1 MNVNQNVSLNLTA
14 DGIPPRLHMVQGDSN
29 TRTIVA
35 SLWDDSQP
43 YDVPA
48 SAAVMMRFRKP
59 DGTGGLY
66 DVTEGGAKISVSGNV
81 VTVPVATQLLT
92 VAGVVFA
99 QVDVYGAATGA
110 AAEKLA
116 TFRLAIEVAPSVYPD
131 APIISS
137 DYYNILTAKVAEAVA
152 AADRAEQATV
162 YTPTIGS
169 NGNWYV
175 WDQAAGKYVDSG
187 VSAQQGPKGDKGDK
201 GDTGATG
208 ERGTGWWETTVSA
221 PQSGAASSM
230 STLYAAYK
238 VGDFLINPSLGYVYE
253 VTNVTVSGN
262 TSSIQYKYK
271 GSLKGP
277 QGDTG
282 PIGPQGPQ
290 GEQGA
295 QGVQGV
301 QGIQGP
307 KGDTGATGERGTG
320 WWETTVSAPQ
330 SGAASSMSTLYAAYK
345 VGDFLINPSLGYV
358 YEVTNVTVS
367 GNTSSIQYE
376 YKGSLKGPQGDTGP
390 IGPQGPQGEQGAQGV
405 QGVQGIQ
412 GPKGDTGETGPQGEQ
427 GIQGAR
433 GEKGDPGATG
443 SQGPKGDKGD
453 TGATGERGTGW
464 WETTVSAPQSGAA
477 SSMSTLYAA
486 YKVGDF
492 LINPSLGYVYEV
504 TNVTV
509 SGNTSSIQYE
519 YKGSLKG
526 PQGDIG
532 PIGPQGPQGPRGY
545 PANVN
550 GVTPDNSG
558 NITLSADSVGAVS
571 YNDPQSL
578 TAAQKTQALS
588 NIGGAESSHNHSGQ
602 SISPAAIELFPGAA
616 AGNGGY
622 IDFHY
627 NDDSADYTSRLI
639 EIPKGTV
646 RYNNY
651 GLLST
656 AHVAAIYNLHAE
668 FTNGIFEYSNSAI
681 KATSVCFAQFR
692 GSATT
697 SGFQDTVLGVTSYA
711 GKLRIVAKNGG
722 TFETDVNVLII
733 NL

>member
-81 VTVPVATQLLT
+81 VTVPVATQLLA

-137 DYYNILTAKVAEAVA
+137 DYFNILTAKVAEAVA

-208 ERGTGWWETTVSA
+208 ERGTGWWETTAST

-230 STLYAAYK
+230 STIYAAYK
-238 VGDFLINPSLGYVYE
+238 VGDFLINPSLGYVY
-253 VTNVTVSGN
+253 G
-262 TSSIQYKYK
+262 
-271 GSLKGP
+271 
-277 QGDTG
+277 
-282 PIGPQGPQ
+282 
-290 GEQGA
+290 
-295 QGVQGV
+295 
-301 QGIQGP
+301 
-307 KGDTGATGERGTG
+307 
-320 WWETTVSAPQ
+320 
-330 SGAASSMSTLYAAYK
+330 
-345 VGDFLINPSLGYV
+345 
-358 YEVTNVTVS
+358 VTNVTVS

-390 IGPQGPQGEQGAQGV
+390 IGPQGPQGEQGAQGE
-405 QGVQGIQ
+405 QGIQ
-412 GPKGDTGETGPQGEQ
+412 GPKGDAGATGPQGEQ

-443 SQGPKGDKGD
+443 
-453 TGATGERGTGW
+453 
-464 WETTVSAPQSGAA
+464 
-477 SSMSTLYAA
+477 
-486 YKVGDF
+486 
-492 LINPSLGYVYEV
+492 
-504 TNVTV
+504 
-509 SGNTSSIQYE
+509 
-519 YKGSLKG
+519 
-526 PQGDIG
+526 

-545 PANVN
+545 PASVN
-550 GVTPDNSG
+550 GVTPDNDG
-558 NITLSADSVGAVS
+558 NITLSASNVGA
-571 YNDPQSL
+571 
-578 TAAQKTQALS
+578 
-588 NIGGAESSHNHSGQ
+588 AEAYHTHLGDA
-602 SISPAAIELFPGAA
+602 ISPKAIELFPGAS

-627 NDDSADYTSRLI
+627 NNDPADYTSRLI
-639 EIPKGTV
+639 EIPKGV
-646 RYNNY
+646 LKYNDH
-651 GLLST
+651 GLLT
-656 AHVAAIYNLHAE
+656 TGNIIAIWNVAVT
-668 FTNGIFEYSNSAI
+668 FTNGIAEYSNNAI
-681 KATSVCFAQFR
+681 KANHPCFVQFR
-692 GSATT
+692 ASTVGS
-697 SGFQDTVLGVTSYA
+697 SFQDTALAVSNPTD
-711 GKLRIVAKNGG
+711 GKLTIVAKNGA
-722 TFETDVNVLII
+722 TFSSHLNILIL

>member
-137 DYYNILTAKVAEAVA
+137 DYFNILTAKVAEAVA

-208 ERGTGWWETTVSA
+208 ERGTGWWETTAST
-221 PQSGAASSM
+221 PQ
-230 STLYAAYK
+230 
-238 VGDFLINPSLGYVYE
+238 N
-253 VTNVTVSGN
+253 
-262 TSSIQYKYK
+262 
-271 GSLKGP
+271 
-277 QGDTG
+277 
-282 PIGPQGPQ
+282 
-290 GEQGA
+290 
-295 QGVQGV
+295 
-301 QGIQGP
+301 
-307 KGDTGATGERGTG
+307 
-320 WWETTVSAPQ
+320 
-330 SGAASSMSTLYAAYK
+330 
-345 VGDFLINPSLGYV
+345 
-358 YEVTNVTVS
+358 
-367 GNTSSIQYE
+367 
-376 YKGSLKGPQGDTGP
+376 
-390 IGPQGPQGEQGAQGV
+390 
-405 QGVQGIQ
+405 
-412 GPKGDTGETGPQGEQ
+412 
-427 GIQGAR
+427 
-433 GEKGDPGATG
+433 
-443 SQGPKGDKGD
+443 
-453 TGATGERGTGW
+453 
-464 WETTVSAPQSGAA
+464 GAA

-602 SISPAAIELFPGAA
+602 SISPVAIELFPGAA

-639 EIPKGTV
+639 EIPEGTV

>member
-29 TRTIVA
+29 TRTTVA

-81 VTVPVATQLLT
+81 VTVRVASQLLT

-116 TFRLAIEVAPSVYPD
+116 TFRLAIEVAPSVYPA

-262 TSSIQYKYK
+262 TSSIQYEYK

-277 QGDTG
+277 QGDIG

-295 QGVQGV
+295 QGVQG
-301 QGIQGP
+301 IQGP
-307 KGDTGATGERGTG
+307 KGDTGA
-320 WWETTVSAPQ
+320 
-330 SGAASSMSTLYAAYK
+330 
-345 VGDFLINPSLGYV
+345 
-358 YEVTNVTVS
+358 
-367 GNTSSIQYE
+367 
-376 YKGSLKGPQGDTGP
+376 
-390 IGPQGPQGEQGAQGV
+390 
-405 QGVQGIQ
+405 
-412 GPKGDTGETGPQGEQ
+412 TGPQGEQ

-443 SQGPKGDKGD
+443 PQGPKGDKGD

-550 GVTPDNSG
+550 GVTPDNNG

-602 SISPAAIELFPGAA
+602 SISPAAIELFPGAS

-627 NDDSADYTSRLI
+627 NNDPADYTSRLI

-697 SGFQDTVLGVTSYA
+697 SGFQDTVLGVTSYE

>member
-43 YDVPA
+43 YNVPA

-99 QVDVYGAATGA
+99 QLDVYGTATGA

-131 APIISS
+131 AKIISS

-162 YTPTIGS
+162 HTPTIGS

-175 WDQAAGKYVDSG
+175 WDQAAGEYVDSG

-201 GDTGATG
+201 GDPGATG
-208 ERGTGWWETTVSA
+208 ERGTSWWETIANT
-221 PQSGAASSM
+221 PQNGAQSFISM
-230 STLYAAYK
+230 SGSTDYK
-238 VGDFLINPSLGYVYE
+238 VGDFLINPSLGYVYK
-253 VTNVTVSGN
+253 VTDVTVSGN
-262 TSSIQYKYK
+262 TISIQYEYK

-295 QGVQGV
+295 QG
-301 QGIQGP
+301 IQGP
-307 KGDTGATGERGTG
+307 KGDTGATGPQGEQGIQGARGEKGDPGATGSQGPKGDKGNPGATGERGTG
-320 WWETTVSAPQ
+320 WWETIANTPQ
-330 SGAASSMSTLYAAYK
+330 NGAQSFISMSGSTDYK

-358 YEVTNVTVS
+358 YKVTDVTVS
-367 GNTSSIQYE
+367 GNTISIQYE

-405 QGVQGIQ
+405 QGIQ
-412 GPKGDTGETGPQGEQ
+412 GPKGDTGATGPQGEQ

-443 SQGPKGDKGD
+443 
-453 TGATGERGTGW
+453 
-464 WETTVSAPQSGAA
+464 
-477 SSMSTLYAA
+477 
-486 YKVGDF
+486 
-492 LINPSLGYVYEV
+492 
-504 TNVTV
+504 
-509 SGNTSSIQYE
+509 
-519 YKGSLKG
+519 
-526 PQGDIG
+526 PQGL
-532 PIGPQGPQGPRGY
+532 QGPQGPRGY

-550 GVTPDNSG
+550 GVTPDNNG
-558 NITLSADSVGAVS
+558 NITLSADNVGAVS
-571 YNDPQSL
+571 YDAPQSL
-578 TAAQKTQALS
+578 TAAQQAQALS

-602 SISPAAIELFPGAA
+602 SIA
-616 AGNGGY
+616 
-622 IDFHY
+622 
-627 NDDSADYTSRLI
+627 R
-639 EIPKGTV
+639 
-646 RYNNY
+646 
-651 GLLST
+651 
-656 AHVAAIYNLHAE
+656 VA
-668 FTNGIFEYSNSAI
+668 F
-681 KATSVCFAQFR
+681 
-692 GSATT
+692 
-697 SGFQDTVLGVTSYA
+697 
-711 GKLRIVAKNGG
+711 
-722 TFETDVNVLII
+722 
-733 NL
+733 

>member
-81 VTVPVATQLLT
+81 VTVPVATQLLA

-137 DYYNILTAKVAEAVA
+137 DYFNILTAKVAEAVA

-208 ERGTGWWETTVSA
+208 ERGTGWWETIANT
-221 PQSGAASSM
+221 PQNGAQSFISM
-230 STLYAAYK
+230 SGSTDYK
-238 VGDFLINPSLGYVYE
+238 VGDFLINPSLGYVYK
-253 VTNVTVSGN
+253 VTDVTVSGN
-262 TSSIQYKYK
+262 TI
-271 GSLKGP
+271 
-277 QGDTG
+277 
-282 PIGPQGPQ
+282 
-290 GEQGA
+290 
-295 QGVQGV
+295 
-301 QGIQGP
+301 
-307 KGDTGATGERGTG
+307 
-320 WWETTVSAPQ
+320 
-330 SGAASSMSTLYAAYK
+330 
-345 VGDFLINPSLGYV
+345 
-358 YEVTNVTVS
+358 
-367 GNTSSIQYE
+367 SIQYE

-390 IGPQGPQGEQGAQGV
+390 IGPQGPQG
-405 QGVQGIQ
+405 
-412 GPKGDTGETGPQGEQ
+412 
-427 GIQGAR
+427 
-433 GEKGDPGATG
+433 
-443 SQGPKGDKGD
+443 
-453 TGATGERGTGW
+453 
-464 WETTVSAPQSGAA
+464 
-477 SSMSTLYAA
+477 
-486 YKVGDF
+486 
-492 LINPSLGYVYEV
+492 
-504 TNVTV
+504 
-509 SGNTSSIQYE
+509 
-519 YKGSLKG
+519 
-526 PQGDIG
+526 
-532 PIGPQGPQGPRGY
+532 PRGY
-545 PANVN
+545 PASVN
-550 GVTPDNSG
+550 GVTPDNNG
-558 NITLSADSVGAVS
+558 NITLSATNVGAVS
-571 YNDPQSL
+571 YDAPQSL
-578 TAAQKTQALS
+578 TAAQQAQALS
-588 NIGGAESSHNHSGQ
+588 NIGGAESSHTHSGQ
-602 SISPAAIELFPGAA
+602 AISPAAIELFPGAS

-627 NDDSADYTSRLI
+627 NNDSADYTSRLI
-639 EIPKGTV
+639 ETPKGVV

-656 AHVAAIYNLHAE
+656 ANIAAIYNVHVK
-668 FTNGIFEYSNSAI
+668 FVNGIFEYSNSAI
-681 KATSVCFAQFR
+681 KATSVCFAQYR
-692 GSATT
+692 GSAIS

-722 TFETDVNVLII
+722 TFETDVNILII